1 MPIFF
6 LPGNYW
12 DAATLEYGFVKENLS
27 GIEIW
32 YREAGS
38 YFQLVLLNL
47 IFLLYKF
54 TFLSHDFL
62 FDLLT
67 VLLDFGSHTLY
78 PRNAFQDPH
87 TLSSPPVCGC
97 CV

>member
-67 VLLDFGSHTLY
+67 VLSLILFCY
-78 PRNAFQDPH
+78 EIK
-87 TLSSPPVCGC
+87 
-97 CV
+97 